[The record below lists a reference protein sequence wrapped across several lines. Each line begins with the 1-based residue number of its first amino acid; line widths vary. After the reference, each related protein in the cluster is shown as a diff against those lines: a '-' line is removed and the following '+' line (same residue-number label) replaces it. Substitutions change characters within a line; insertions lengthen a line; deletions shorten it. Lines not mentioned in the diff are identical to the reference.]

1 MHIFDI
7 SFFDDETGENFELT
21 KEVDGDHI
29 TNDLNVLV
37 SVLKMIGY
45 TDKTIED
52 FIGNTY
58 FETPVIS
65 DEYLSAALQEA
76 IDEYQ
81 VSRDVSDNRLDD
93 LSDYPEM

>member
-29 TNDLNVLV
+29 SSDLNMMVGL
-37 SVLKMIGY
+37 LRLIGY
-45 TDKTIED
+45 GDDTIRGY
-52 FIGNTY
+52 IGSTY
-58 FETPVIS
+58 FAPPLVGGIEL
-65 DEYLSAALQEA
+65 DAALQEA

-81 VSRDVSDNRLDD
+81 ISRDLSDRRLDD
-93 LSDYPEM
+93 TTDYLEI